1 MECAAYL
8 IMVKFAGVV
17 MVFRLLA
24 PKLIVAFTHHQ
35 KARTLPQVMV
45 GLTISF
51 VVMVLLAAM
60 AFGDPPAWMVKL

>member
-1 MECAAYL
+1 
-8 IMVKFAGVV
+8 

-24 PKLIVAFTHHQ
+24 PELIVAFTHHQ
-35 KARTLPQVMV
+35 KAKTLPQVMV